1 MKFKEV
7 LSSELL
13 LTHYD
18 PSAEIIVAADALSVG
33 IGATLSYK
41 FSDGSIQVVQHASRA
56 LTKAASNYSQIDREG
71 YKISQDVVRPSFSTP
86 N

>member
-18 PSAEIIVAADALSVG
+18 PFAEIIVAADASPVG
-33 IGATLSYK
+33 IGATLSHK
-41 FSDGSIQVVQHASRA
+41 FSDGSIKVVQHA
-56 LTKAASNYSQIDREG
+56 
-71 YKISQDVVRPSFSTP
+71 
-86 N
+86 